1 MATATKT
8 RGKRKLKPPAKAKTK
23 KAPAKA
29 KQTKKAAPKKAA
41 AKKTTTKQTTKTTAK
56 KNDSGRHRGRR
67 QPALK
72 KDADK
77 HLRQIKALQKERRK
91 VEAEA
96 KKAVTELA
104 KEIDR
109 AMKTGVQTNAIAE
122 TLGISRQMVYKLV
135 RERVDG
141 KPLNKAKSPQNGA
154 KSTGRKK
161 APAKAKAKK
170 APAKK
175 KAAAKK

>member
-1 MATATKT
+1 MATATKTT

-29 KQTKKAAPKKAA
+29 KQTKKAAPKKST
-41 AKKTTTKQTTKTTAK
+41 AKKTTKTTAT

-109 AMKTGVQTNAIAE
+109 AMKAGVQTNAIADA
-122 TLGISRQMVYKLV
+122 LGISRQMVYKLV

-161 APAKAKAKK
+161 ATAKKK

-175 KAAAKK
+175 KTAAKK